1 MIKWQNVIDVHIQV
15 DRRENTDLP
24 FIVIQNQFEK
34 HKDENNELC
43 PLVNRNTRLPG
54 VDYGK
59 YETEF
64 LNVKGD

>member
-1 MIKWQNVIDVHIQV
+1 MDI
-15 DRRENTDLP
+15 TYYC
-24 FIVIQNQFEK
+24 FEK

-54 VDYGK
+54 VDYEK

-64 LNVKGD
+64 LKMKGD

>member
-1 MIKWQNVIDVHIQV
+1 MAECHRCPYTSRSK
-15 DRRENTDLP
+15 RKYGS
-24 FIVIQNQFEK
+24 FIVIQSQFEK